1 MSKSNMTQT
10 NSPQRFDDLGLSAE
24 VLQAVKESGYE
35 QPSPIQAASIPP
47 ILAGEDVLGQAQTG
61 TGKTA
66 AFALPILS
74 NLDANAKGVQVLV
87 LTPTRELAIQV
98 AEAFQTYARHI
109 KGFHVLPIYGGQSYD
124 IQLKQLKRGVQ
135 VVVGT
140 PGRVMDHMRRKT
152 LKLDHLRTLVLDEAD
167 EMLRM
172 GFIDDVD
179 WILSHTPKD
188 RQIALFSATMPKQV
202 KKVAVNHLHQPVDI
216 KIETKT
222 TTAKNINQRYWMVSG
237 LKKLDALTRV
247 LEVED
252 FDGVLIFVRTKMA
265 TEELAE
271 KLQARGFSAE
281 ALNGDMVQK
290 QRERLVS
297 KLKSG
302 AIDILIGTDVVARG
316 LDVERIS
323 HVINYDIPY
332 DIESYVHRI
341 GRTGR
346 AGRSGEAILFI
357 TKREQRMLRMIEKAT
372 KQPIQAMNMPSVD
385 DINVNRMQRFKN
397 QISETLAAK
406 DLSIYQ
412 QLVDEFESETDYDP
426 NQIAAALAYMIH
438 GDKGLLLTESKSEG
452 HERNKGVKT
461 GFNHDADRVKSPRRS
476 RGNTGHDD
484 IDPTPVPLLEHPEIE
499 MERFQVSV
507 GREQGVKLSNIVGMI
522 CNEAELDREYI
533 GQIDIYDQITTV
545 DLPADMPKEI
555 MNILWNARLC
565 GRKSEI
571 KKVGASSGR
580 PKGPKGPKGEH
591 DNDKPSKRKSK
602 DRKSEKDKSAKRK
615 PRSKAKRKDGKKPG
629 RKPKK

>member
-1 MSKSNMTQT
+1 MSQSNKSQNNDQ
-10 NSPQRFDDLGLSAE
+10 QKFDDLGLSSD
-24 VLQAVKESGYE
+24 VLKSVKENGYE
-35 QPSPIQAASIPP
+35 QPSPIQAASIPA
-47 ILAGEDVLGQAQTG
+47 IIAGKDVLGQAQTG

-74 NLDANAKGVQVLV
+74 NLDMQTSHVQVLV

-98 AEAFQTYARHI
+98 AEAFQSYARHI
-109 KGFHVLPIYGGQSYD
+109 NGFHVLPIYGGQSYT

-152 LKLDHLRTLVLDEAD
+152 LKLDQLSTLVLDEAD

-188 RQIALFSATMPKQV
+188 RQIALFSATMPKEV
-202 KKVAVNHLHQPVDI
+202 KKVAVNHLHKPVDI

-237 LKKLDALTRV
+237 LKKLEALTRV

-281 ALNGDMVQK
+281 ALNGDMIQK
-290 QRERLVS
+290 QRERLVA
-297 KLKSG
+297 KLKKG
-302 AIDILIGTDVVARG
+302 AIDVLIGTDVVARG

-332 DIESYVHRI
+332 DTESYVHRI

-357 TKREQRMLRMIEKAT
+357 SRREQRMLRMIEKAT
-372 KQPIQAMNMPSVD
+372 NQPIQPMNIPTVA
-385 DINVNRMQRFKN
+385 DINDNRMQRFKN
-397 QISETLAAK
+397 QINETLASK

-412 QLVDEFESETDYDP
+412 QLVDEFEMETDFDP
-426 NQIAAALAYMIH
+426 KKIAAALAYMIH
-438 GDKGLLLTESKSEG
+438 GDKGMLLTESKGER
-452 HERNKGVKT
+452 HERNKGIKT
-461 GFNHDADRVKSPRRS
+461 TGNESDSGKPHS
-476 RGNTGHDD
+476 RQKRNAANDFV
-484 IDPTPVPLLEHPEIE
+484 DPTPVRLNDHPEIE
-499 MERFQVSV
+499 MERFQLAV
-507 GREQGVKLSNIVGMI
+507 GREQGVKPSNIVGMI
-522 CNEAELDREYI
+522 CNEAELDRQYI

-555 MNILWNARLC
+555 MDILWNGRLC

-571 KKVGASSGR
+571 QKVGEAKKQS
-580 PKGPKGPKGEH
+580 KH
-591 DNDKPSKRKSK
+591 DSNDARGVKPKRKNRRNSK
-602 DRKSEKDKSAKRK
+602 PNGSGKRK
-615 PRSKAKRKDGKKPG
+615 PKAFGRAKRNPQK
-629 RKPKK
+629 

>member
-1 MSKSNMTQT
+1 
-10 NSPQRFDDLGLSAE
+10 
-24 VLQAVKESGYE
+24 
-35 QPSPIQAASIPP
+35 
-47 ILAGEDVLGQAQTG
+47 LGQAQTG

-74 NLDANAKGVQVLV
+74 NLDSQAKGVQVLV

-124 IQLKQLKRGVQ
+124 IQLKQLRRGVQ

-152 LKLDHLRTLVLDEAD
+152 LKLDQLRTLVLDEAD

-202 KKVAVNHLHQPVDI
+202 KKVAVNHLNKPVDI

-222 TTAKNINQRYWMVSG
+222 TTAKNINQRYWLVSG

-316 LDVERIS
+316 LDVDRIS

-385 DINVNRMQRFKN
+385 DINVNRMQRFKD

-406 DLSIYQ
+406 DLSVYQ
-412 QLVDEFESETDYDP
+412 QLVDEFESETDFDS

-438 GDKGLLLTESKSEG
+438 GDKGLLLTENKAER

-461 GFNHDADRVKSPRRS
+461 GFNHDADSIKSTGRN
-476 RGNTGHDD
+476 RGNTGDD
-484 IDPTPVPLLEHPEIE
+484 FIDPTPVPLLEHPEIQ
-499 MERFQVSV
+499 MERFQLSV
-507 GREQGVKLSNIVGMI
+507 GREQGVKPSNIVGMI

-555 MNILWNARLC
+555 MDILWKARLC
-565 GRKSEI
+565 GRKSQI
-571 KKVGASSGR
+571 KKVGSVDSQPKGR
-580 PKGPKGPKGEH
+580 TSEHDGSESRKPRKGGKRKGPKGDH
-591 DNDKPSKRKSK
+591 DAANKRKSH
-602 DRKSEKDKSAKRK
+602 
-615 PRSKAKRKDGKKPG
+615 KRKDGKKPG
-629 RKPKK
+629 RKPRK

>member
-1 MSKSNMTQT
+1 MSKSNKIHSF
-10 NSPQRFDDLGLSAE
+10 NDLGLSPAILKSIQE
-24 VLQAVKESGYE
+24 NGYE
-35 QPSPIQAASIPP
+35 QPSPIQEASIPP
-47 ILAGEDVLGQAQTG
+47 ILAGKDVLGQAQTG

-66 AFALPILS
+66 AFALPIIS
-74 NLDANAKGVQVLV
+74 GLDMQAKHVQVLV

-98 AEAFQTYARHI
+98 AEAFQSYARHI
-109 KGFHVLPIYGGQSYD
+109 DGFHVLPIYGGQSYD
-124 IQLKQLKRGVQ
+124 IQLRKLKRGVQ

-152 LKLDHLRTLVLDEAD
+152 LKLDELNTLVLDEAD

-188 RQIALFSATMPKQV
+188 RQIALFSATMPKEV

-222 TTAKNINQRYWMVSG
+222 TTAKNIKQRYWMVSG
-237 LKKLDALTRV
+237 MKKLEALTRV

-297 KLKSG
+297 KLKNGS
-302 AIDILIGTDVVARG
+302 IDILIGTDVVARG
-316 LDVERIS
+316 LDVDRIS

-332 DIESYVHRI
+332 DTESYVHRI

-357 TKREQRMLRMIEKAT
+357 SRREQRMLRMIEKAT
-372 KQPIQAMNMPSVD
+372 NQPIESMTIPTVA
-385 DINVNRMQRFKN
+385 DINDNRMMRFKN
-397 QISETLAAK
+397 QIIETLAAK

-412 QLVDEFESETDYDP
+412 QLVDEFEQETDFSP
-426 NQIAAALAYMIH
+426 KQIAAALAYMIH
-438 GDKGLLLTESKSEG
+438 GDKGMLLTETKGER
-452 HERNKGVKT
+452 HERNKGIKT
-461 GFNHDADRVKSPRRS
+461 SEQDSRSESGQPHRRTQ
-476 RGNTGHDD
+476 RNIDND
-484 IDPTPVPLLEHPEIE
+484 FIDPTPVPLNAHPDIK
-499 MERFQVSV
+499 MERFQLSV
-507 GREQGVKLSNIVGMI
+507 GRKHGVRPSNIVGMI
-522 CNEAELDREYI
+522 CNEAELDRDYV
-533 GQIDIYDQITTV
+533 GQIDIYEHVTTV

-555 MNILWNARLC
+555 LSLLWGGRIC

-571 KKVGASSGR
+571 QRMGDGPKKAKR
-580 PKGPKGPKGEH
+580 PKKDFKSK
-591 DNDKPSKRKSK
+591 NKKRKSI
-602 DRKSEKDKSAKRK
+602 RKG
-615 PRSKAKRKDGKKPG
+615 KAKPKNKARKKT
-629 RKPKK
+629 PKA

>member
-1 MSKSNMTQT
+1 MSQSSKTHT
-10 NSPQRFDDLGLSAE
+10 FDDLALSPA
-24 VLQAVKESGYE
+24 VLKSVKENGYE
-35 QPSPIQAASIPP
+35 QPSPIQEASIPP
-47 ILAGEDVLGQAQTG
+47 ILAGKDVLGQAQTG

-74 NLDANAKGVQVLV
+74 NLDMRAKHVQVLV

-98 AEAFQTYARHI
+98 AEAFQSYARHI
-109 KGFHVLPIYGGQSYD
+109 EGFHVLPIYGGQSYD
-124 IQLKQLKRGVQ
+124 IQLKQLRRGVQ

-152 LKLDHLRTLVLDEAD
+152 LKLDALSTLVLDEAD

-188 RQIALFSATMPKQV
+188 RQIALFSATMPKEV
-202 KKVAVNHLHQPVDI
+202 KKVAVNHLNKPVDI

-222 TTAKNINQRYWMVSG
+222 TTAKNIKQRYWMVSG
-237 LKKLDALTRV
+237 LKKLEALTRV

-290 QRERLVS
+290 QRERLVA
-297 KLKSG
+297 KLKNGS
-302 AIDILIGTDVVARG
+302 IDILIGTDVVARG

-332 DIESYVHRI
+332 DTESYVHRI

-346 AGRSGEAILFI
+346 AGRSGDAILFI
-357 TKREQRMLRMIEKAT
+357 SRREQRMLRMIEKAT
-372 KQPIQAMNMPSVD
+372 NQPIEPMNIPTVS
-385 DINVNRMQRFKN
+385 DINDNRMLRFKN
-397 QISETLAAK
+397 KISETLAGK
-406 DLSIYQ
+406 DLTIYQ
-412 QLVDEFESETDYDP
+412 QLVDEFESETDIDP
-426 NQIAAALAYMIH
+426 KLIAAALAYMMH
-438 GDKGLLLTESKSEG
+438 GDKGMLLTETKGEV
-452 HERNKGVKT
+452 HERNKGIKT
-461 GFNHDADRVKSPRRS
+461 TQFDQADGAGKAHS
-476 RGNTGHDD
+476 RQSRNQSNDF
-484 IDPTPVPLLEHPEIE
+484 IDPTPVALNDHPEIA
-499 MERFQVSV
+499 MERFQLSV
-507 GREQGVKLSNIVGMI
+507 GREQGVKPSNIVGMI

-555 MNILWNARLC
+555 MDILYNGRLC

-571 KKVGASSGR
+571 KKVTSPAAKPGRSKDDYKSS
-580 PKGPKGPKGEH
+580 
-591 DNDKPSKRKSK
+591 KPKRKNRRNAKSTAGSK
-602 DRKSEKDKSAKRK
+602 GKGKNFSQSKRK
-615 PRSKAKRKDGKKPG
+615 PRK
-629 RKPKK
+629 

>member
-1 MSKSNMTQT
+1 MSQSNQPKT
-10 NSPQRFDDLGLSAE
+10 FDDLSLSSE
-24 VLQAVKESGYE
+24 ILKSIKENGYE

-47 ILAGEDVLGQAQTG
+47 ILAGKDVLGQAQTG

-74 NLDANAKGVQVLV
+74 NLDMQAPQVQVLV

-98 AEAFQTYARHI
+98 AEAFQSYARHM
-109 KGFHVLPIYGGQSYD
+109 KGFHVLPIYGGQSYT

-152 LKLDHLRTLVLDEAD
+152 LKLDQLSTLVLDEAD

-188 RQIALFSATMPKQV
+188 RQIALFSATMPKEV
-202 KKVAVNHLHQPVDI
+202 KKVAVNHLHKPVDI

-237 LKKLDALTRV
+237 LKKLEALTRV

-290 QRERLVS
+290 QRERLVT
-297 KLKSG
+297 KLKRGS
-302 AIDILIGTDVVARG
+302 IDILIGTDVVARG

-332 DIESYVHRI
+332 DTESYVHRI

-357 TKREQRMLRMIEKAT
+357 SRREQRMLRMIEKAT
-372 KQPIQAMNMPSVD
+372 KQPIQPMNIPTVA
-385 DINVNRMQRFKN
+385 DINDNRMQRFKN
-397 QISETLAAK
+397 QINQTLAAK

-412 QLVDEFESETDYDP
+412 QLMDEFEAETDFAP
-426 NQIAAALAYMIH
+426 KQIAAALAYMMH
-438 GDKGLLLTESKSEG
+438 GDKGMLLTESKGEI
-452 HERNKGVKT
+452 HERNKGKKT
-461 GFNHDADRVKSPRRS
+461 KIDEGSSETGRQHSRS
-476 RGNTGHDD
+476 KRNATNDF
-484 IDPTPVPLLEHPEIE
+484 IDLTPVPLNDHPEIE
-499 MERFQVSV
+499 MERFELAV
-507 GREQGVKLSNIVGMI
+507 GREQGVKPSNIVGMI

-533 GQIDIYDQITTV
+533 GQIDIYDQVTTV
-545 DLPADMPKEI
+545 DLPAEMPKEI
-555 MNILWNARLC
+555 MDILWNGRLC

-571 KKVGASSGR
+571 KKVG
-580 PKGPKGPKGEH
+580 
-591 DNDKPSKRKSK
+591 KPSRKPKDEKDERKKSK
-602 DRKSEKDKSAKRK
+602 LNKQSRRK
-615 PRSKAKRKDGKKPG
+615 PRRKTTSKSRK
-629 RKPKK
+629 KPKK

>member
-1 MSKSNMTQT
+1 MSQT
-10 NSPQRFDDLGLSAE
+10 NNNKNPSQQNFDDLGLSSAI
-24 VLQAVKESGYE
+24 LKSVKDNGYE

-47 ILAGEDVLGQAQTG
+47 ILAGKDVLGQAQTG

-74 NLDANAKGVQVLV
+74 NLDMQAKQVQVLV

-98 AEAFQTYARHI
+98 AEAFQSYAKHMD
-109 KGFHVLPIYGGQSYD
+109 GFHVLPIYGGQSYT

-152 LKLDHLRTLVLDEAD
+152 LKLDQLSTLVLDEAD

-188 RQIALFSATMPKQV
+188 RQIALFSATMPKEV
-202 KKVAVNHLHQPVDI
+202 KKVAVNHLNKPVDI

-222 TTAKNINQRYWMVSG
+222 STAKNINQRYWMVSG
-237 LKKLDALTRV
+237 LKKLEALTRV

-290 QRERLVS
+290 QRERLVQ
-297 KLKSG
+297 KLKNGS
-302 AIDILIGTDVVARG
+302 IDILIGTDVVARG

-332 DIESYVHRI
+332 DTESYVHRI

-357 TKREQRMLRMIEKAT
+357 SRREQRMLRMIEKAT
-372 KQPIQAMNMPSVD
+372 NQPIQPMNIPTVA
-385 DINVNRMQRFKN
+385 DINDNRMQRFKN
-397 QISETLAAK
+397 KINETLASK

-412 QLVDEFESETDYDP
+412 QLVDEFESETDFEP
-426 NQIAAALAYMIH
+426 KLIAAALAYMMH
-438 GDKGLLLTESKSEG
+438 GDKGLFLTESKGEI

-461 GFNHDADRVKSPRRS
+461 GFNHDADDIKQHSRS
-476 RGNTGHDD
+476 RRNEANDF
-484 IDPTPVPLLEHPEIE
+484 IDPTPVPLNEHPEIE

-507 GREQGVKLSNIVGMI
+507 GREQGVKPSNIVGMI

-533 GQIDIYDQITTV
+533 GQIDIYEHVTTV

-555 MNILWNARLC
+555 MEILYNGRLC

-571 KKVGASSGR
+571 KKVEPNDSKPQTGSGS
-580 PKGPKGPKGEH
+580 PG
-591 DNDKPSKRKSK
+591 RKF
-602 DRKSEKDKSAKRK
+602 DKDKSAKRK
-615 PRSKAKRKDGKKPG
+615 PRRNSKPKSRKKPAGKTGKKF
-629 RKPKK
+629 KK

>member
-1 MSKSNMTQT
+1 MSKSSKPKN
-10 NSPQRFDDLGLSAE
+10 NAPQSFNDLGLSSE
-24 VLQAVKESGYE
+24 VLKAVHESGYE

-47 ILAGEDVLGQAQTG
+47 ILAGKDVLGQAQTG

-74 NLDANAKGVQVLV
+74 NLDSKAKGVQVLV

-124 IQLKQLKRGVQ
+124 IQLKQLRRGVQ

-152 LKLDHLRTLVLDEAD
+152 LKLDQLSTLVLDEAD

-202 KKVAVNHLHQPVDI
+202 KKVAVNHLNKPVDI

-237 LKKLDALTRV
+237 LKKLEALTRV

-290 QRERLVS
+290 QRERLVA
-297 KLKSG
+297 KLKNG

-316 LDVERIS
+316 LDVDRIS

-372 KQPIQAMNMPSVD
+372 KQPIEAMNMPSVD
-385 DINVNRMQRFKN
+385 DINANRMQRFKN
-397 QISETLAAK
+397 EIIETLAAK
-406 DLSIYQ
+406 DLSIYH
-412 QLVDEFESETDYDP
+412 QLISEFESETDFDP
-426 NQIAAALAYMIH
+426 KRISAALAYMIH
-438 GDKGLLLTESKSEG
+438 GDKGLLLTETKGEK
-452 HERNKGVKT
+452 HDRNKGVKT
-461 GFNHDADRVKSPRRS
+461 GFNHDADNIKSSS
-476 RGNTGHDD
+476 RGRGNSGDD
-484 IDPTPVPLLEHPEIE
+484 FIDPKPVPLLEHPDIE
-499 MERFQVSV
+499 MERFQLAV
-507 GREQGVKLSNIVGMI
+507 GREQGVKPSNIVGMI

-555 MNILWNARLC
+555 MDILWKARLC

-571 KKVGASSGR
+571 KKLEGAENQTHNRQSKQEKSS
-580 PKGPKGPKGEH
+580 
-591 DNDKPSKRKSK
+591 N
-602 DRKSEKDKSAKRK
+602 RK
-615 PRSKAKRKDGKKPG
+615 PRKKAKQKGRKKSG

>member
-1 MSKSNMTQT
+1 MSKSNQPK
-10 NSPQRFDDLGLSAE
+10 NNAPQSFNDLGLSSE
-24 VLQAVKESGYE
+24 VLKAVHESGYE
-35 QPSPIQAASIPP
+35 HPSPIQAASIPP
-47 ILAGEDVLGQAQTG
+47 ILKGQDVLGQAQTG

-152 LKLDHLRTLVLDEAD
+152 LKLDQLSTLVLDEAD

-202 KKVAVNHLHQPVDI
+202 KKVAVNHLNKPVDI

-237 LKKLDALTRV
+237 LKKLEALTRV

-290 QRERLVS
+290 QRERLVA
-297 KLKSG
+297 KLKNG
-302 AIDILIGTDVVARG
+302 VIDILIGTDVVARG

-372 KQPIQAMNMPSVD
+372 KQPIQAMDMPSVD

-438 GDKGLLLTESKSEG
+438 GNKGLLLTESKSEG

-461 GFNHDADRVKSPRRS
+461 GFNHDSDNIKSSGRNRRNA
-476 RGNTGHDD
+476 GDD
-484 IDPTPVPLLEHPEIE
+484 FIDPTPVPLLEYPEIE
-499 MERFQVSV
+499 MERFQLAV
-507 GREQGVKLSNIVGMI
+507 GREQGVKPSNIVGMI

-533 GQIDIYDQITTV
+533 GQIDIYDQVTTV
-545 DLPADMPKEI
+545 DLPAEMPKEI
-555 MNILWNARLC
+555 MDILWKARLC
-565 GRKSEI
+565 GRKSQI
-571 KKVGASSGR
+571 KKVGEAGS
-580 PKGPKGPKGEH
+580 
-591 DNDKPSKRKSK
+591 KPK
-602 DRKSEKDKSAKRK
+602 DRKFDNDESDNRKKRK
-615 PRSKAKRKDGKKPG
+615 KPKRKGGKKSGKKP
-629 RKPKK
+629 KK

>member
-1 MSKSNMTQT
+1 MRANALIHMSQPNNKS
-10 NSPQRFDDLGLSAE
+10 FDTLGLSAPI
-24 VLQAVKESGYE
+24 LKSIKENGYE
-35 QPSPIQAASIPP
+35 QPSPIQEASIPP
-47 ILAGEDVLGQAQTG
+47 ILAGKDVLGQAQTG

-74 NLDANAKGVQVLV
+74 NLDMGAKQVQVLV

-98 AEAFQTYARHI
+98 AEAFQSYAKHI
-109 KGFHVLPIYGGQSYD
+109 DGFHVLPIYGGQSYD

-152 LKLDHLRTLVLDEAD
+152 LKLDALSTLVLDEAD

-188 RQIALFSATMPKQV
+188 RQIALFSATMPKEV
-202 KKVAVNHLHQPVDI
+202 KKVAVNHLHKPVDI

-222 TTAKNINQRYWMVSG
+222 TTAKNIRQRYWMVSG
-237 LKKLDALTRV
+237 LKKLEALTRV

-290 QRERLVS
+290 QRERLVA
-297 KLKSG
+297 KLKNGS
-302 AIDILIGTDVVARG
+302 IDILIGTDVVARG

-332 DIESYVHRI
+332 DTESYVHRI

-346 AGRSGEAILFI
+346 AGRSGEAVLFI
-357 TKREQRMLRMIEKAT
+357 SRREQRMLRMIEKAT
-372 KQPIQAMNMPSVD
+372 NQPIEAMNIPTVA
-385 DINVNRMQRFKN
+385 DINDNRMQRFKN

-412 QLVDEFESETDYDP
+412 QIIDEFETATDFEP
-426 NQIAAALAYMIH
+426 RQIAAALAYMVH
-438 GDKGLLLTESKSEG
+438 GDKGMLLTETKGER
-452 HERNKGVKT
+452 HDRNKGVKT
-461 GFNHDADRVKSPRRS
+461 ANHDGDSGHGKPHS
-476 RGNTGHDD
+476 RQSGRLDGAD
-484 IDPTPVPLLEHPEIE
+484 IDPTPVPLMAHPEIV
-499 MERFQVSV
+499 MERFQLAV
-507 GREQGVKLSNIVGMI
+507 GRAHGVKPSNIVGMI
-522 CNEAELDREYI
+522 CNEAELDREYV
-533 GQIDIYDQITTV
+533 GQIDIYDQVTTV

-555 MNILWNARLC
+555 MSILWKGRVC

-571 KKVGASSGR
+571 QRVNAVS
-580 PKGPKGPKGEH
+580 
-591 DNDKPSKRKSK
+591 KSK
-602 DRKSEKDKSAKRK
+602 KTKDDSGKKSAKRK
-615 PRSKAKRKDGKKPG
+615 PRRNSKPKHTG
-629 RKPKK
+629 RKKLRKSL

>member
-1 MSKSNMTQT
+1 MSQSHKSET
-10 NSPQRFDDLGLSAE
+10 NGLQNFNELGLSSD
-24 VLQAVKESGYE
+24 VLKSVKENGYE

-47 ILAGEDVLGQAQTG
+47 ILSGKDVLGQAQTG

-74 NLDANAKGVQVLV
+74 NLDMQASQVQVLV

-98 AEAFQTYARHI
+98 AEAFQSYARHMN
-109 KGFHVLPIYGGQSYD
+109 GFHVLPIYGGQSYT

-152 LKLDHLRTLVLDEAD
+152 LKLDQLSTLVLDEAD

-188 RQIALFSATMPKQV
+188 RQIALFSATMPKEV
-202 KKVAVNHLHQPVDI
+202 KKVAVNHLHKPVDI

-237 LKKLDALTRV
+237 LKKLEALTRV

-281 ALNGDMVQK
+281 ALNGDMIQK
-290 QRERLVS
+290 QRERLVA
-297 KLKSG
+297 KLKKG
-302 AIDILIGTDVVARG
+302 AIDVLIGTDVVARG

-332 DIESYVHRI
+332 DTESYVHRI

-357 TKREQRMLRMIEKAT
+357 SRREQRMLRMIEKAT
-372 KQPIQAMNMPSVD
+372 NQPIQPMNIPTVA
-385 DINVNRMQRFKN
+385 DINDNRMQRFKN
-397 QISETLAAK
+397 KINETIAAK

-412 QLVDEFESETDYDP
+412 QIVDEFESETDFDP
-426 NQIAAALAYMIH
+426 KRIAAALAYMVH
-438 GDKGLLLTESKSEG
+438 GDKGMLLTESKGER

-461 GFNHDADRVKSPRRS
+461 GFNHEAGSDKAHSRTRR
-476 RGNTGHDD
+476 NAANDF
-484 IDPTPVPLLEHPEIE
+484 IDPKPVPLNDHPEIE
-499 MERFQVSV
+499 MERFQLAV
-507 GREQGVKLSNIVGMI
+507 GREQGIKPSNIVGMI
-522 CNEAELDREYI
+522 CNEAELDRQYI
-533 GQIDIYDQITTV
+533 GQIDIYDQVTTV

-555 MNILWNARLC
+555 MDILWNGRLC

-571 KKVGASSGR
+571 QKMSQSSDDNESKARKPKRERSAGRKTRRNKK
-580 PKGPKGPKGEH
+580 PK
-591 DNDKPSKRKSK
+591 SRKK
-602 DRKSEKDKSAKRK
+602 TTRK
-615 PRSKAKRKDGKKPG
+615 PRR
-629 RKPKK
+629 

>member
-1 MSKSNMTQT
+1 MSKSNQPKT
-10 NSPQRFDDLGLSAE
+10 NTPQSFNDLGLSSE
-24 VLQAVKESGYE
+24 VLKAVKESGYE

-47 ILAGEDVLGQAQTG
+47 ILAGQDVLGQAQTG

-74 NLDANAKGVQVLV
+74 NLDDKAKGVQVLV

-98 AEAFQTYARHI
+98 AEAFQTYARYI

-140 PGRVMDHMRRKT
+140 PGRVMDHMCRKT
-152 LKLDHLRTLVLDEAD
+152 LKLDQLQTLVLDEAD

-202 KKVAVNHLHQPVDI
+202 KKVAVNHLHKPVDI

-222 TTAKNINQRYWMVSG
+222 TTAKNINQRYWLVSG
-237 LKKLDALTRV
+237 LKKLEALTRV

-290 QRERLVS
+290 QRERLVT
-297 KLKSG
+297 KLKNR

-316 LDVERIS
+316 LDVDRIS

-372 KQPIQAMNMPSVD
+372 KQPIEAMNMPSVD
-385 DINVNRMQRFKN
+385 DINANRMQRFKN
-397 QISETLAAK
+397 EIIETLAAK
-406 DLSIYQ
+406 DLSIYH
-412 QLVDEFESETDYDP
+412 QLISEFESETDFDP
-426 NQIAAALAYMIH
+426 KRIAAALAFMIH
-438 GDKGLLLTESKSEG
+438 GDKGLLLSESKKEK
-452 HERNKGVKT
+452 HERTKGVKT
-461 GFNHDADRVKSPRRS
+461 GFNHDADNIKSS
-476 RGNTGHDD
+476 ARGRENTGET
-484 IDPTPVPLLEHPEIE
+484 IDPTPVPLLEHPDIE
-499 MERFQVSV
+499 MERFQLAV
-507 GREQGVKLSNIVGMI
+507 GREQGVKPSHIVGMI

-555 MNILWNARLC
+555 MDILWKARLC

-571 KKVGASSGR
+571 KKLEGADNQTHNRQSKQEKSS
-580 PKGPKGPKGEH
+580 
-591 DNDKPSKRKSK
+591 N
-602 DRKSEKDKSAKRK
+602 RK
-615 PRSKAKRKDGKKPG
+615 PRKKAKQKGRKKSG

>member
-1 MSKSNMTQT
+1 MSQSNMSESTG
-10 NSPQRFDDLGLSAE
+10 PQNFDDLGLSSD
-24 VLQAVKESGYE
+24 VLQSVKESGYE

-47 ILAGEDVLGQAQTG
+47 ILAGKDVLGQAQTG

-74 NLDANAKGVQVLV
+74 NLDLQAHHVQVVV

-98 AEAFQTYARHI
+98 AEAFQSYARHI
-109 KGFHVLPIYGGQSYD
+109 NGFHVLPIYGGQSYT

-152 LKLDHLRTLVLDEAD
+152 LKLDQLTTLVLDEAD

-188 RQIALFSATMPKQV
+188 RQIALFSATMPKEV
-202 KKVAVNHLHQPVDI
+202 KKVAVNHLNKPVDI

-222 TTAKNINQRYWMVSG
+222 STAKNINQRYWMVSG
-237 LKKLDALTRV
+237 LKKLEALTRV

-252 FDGVLIFVRTKMA
+252 FDAVLIFVRTKMA

-281 ALNGDMVQK
+281 ALNGDMIQK
-290 QRERLVS
+290 QRERLVA
-297 KLKSG
+297 KLKNG
-302 AIDILIGTDVVARG
+302 TIDVLIGTDVVARG
-316 LDVERIS
+316 LDVQRIS

-332 DIESYVHRI
+332 DTESYVHRI

-357 TKREQRMLRMIEKAT
+357 SRREQRMLRMIEKAT
-372 KQPIQAMNMPSVD
+372 NQPIQPMNIPTVA
-385 DINVNRMQRFKN
+385 DINDNRMQRFKN
-397 QISETLAAK
+397 QINETLASK

-412 QLVDEFESETDYDP
+412 QLVEEFETETDFDP
-426 NQIAAALAYMIH
+426 KVIASALAYMIH
-438 GDKGLLLTESKSEG
+438 GDKGMLLTESKGEV
-452 HERNKGVKT
+452 HERNKGVKNT
-461 GFNHDADRVKSPRRS
+461 EFERGSEGGKSNPRQS
-476 RGNTGHDD
+476 RNAANDF
-484 IDPTPVPLLEHPEIE
+484 IDPTPVPLIEHPEIA

-507 GREQGVKLSNIVGMI
+507 GREQGVKPSNIVGMI

-533 GQIDIYDQITTV
+533 GQIEIYDQVTTV

-555 MNILWNARLC
+555 MDILWNGRLC

-571 KKVGASSGR
+571 KKVAEAAGKSRGHR
-580 PKGPKGPKGEH
+580 GNQ
-591 DNDKPSKRKSK
+591 DNSVR
-602 DRKSEKDKSAKRK
+602 RK
-615 PRSKAKRKDGKKPG
+615 PRRNTKPTGRKKPV
-629 RKPKK
+629 RKPRK

>member
-1 MSKSNMTQT
+1 MSKSNKTPN
-10 NSPQRFDDLGLSAE
+10 NSPQNFNDLGLSAD

-35 QPSPIQAASIPP
+35 QPSPIQGASIPP
-47 ILAGEDVLGQAQTG
+47 ILAGQDVLGQAQTG

-74 NLDANAKGVQVLV
+74 NLDDKAKGVQVLV

-152 LKLDHLRTLVLDEAD
+152 LKLDQLRTLVLDEAD

-202 KKVAVNHLHQPVDI
+202 KKVAVNHLNQPVDI

-222 TTAKNINQRYWMVSG
+222 TTAKNINQRYWLVSG
-237 LKKLDALTRV
+237 LKKLEALTRV

-316 LDVERIS
+316 LDVDRIS

-385 DINVNRMQRFKN
+385 DINENRMQRFKN
-397 QISETLAAK
+397 EIIETLAAK
-406 DLSIYQ
+406 DLSIYH
-412 QLVDEFESETDYDP
+412 QLVSEFESETDFDP
-426 NQIAAALAYMIH
+426 KRIAAALAYMIH
-438 GDKGLLLTESKSEG
+438 GDKGLLLTESKNER

-461 GFNHDADRVKSPRRS
+461 GFNHDANRVKSSARS
-476 RGNTGHDD
+476 GGNTSQDD
-484 IDPTPVPLLEHPEIE
+484 IDPTPVPLLEHPDIT
-499 MERFQVSV
+499 MERFQLSV
-507 GREQGVKLSNIVGMI
+507 GREQGVKPSNIVGMI

-555 MNILWNARLC
+555 MDILWKARLC
-565 GRKSEI
+565 GRKSQI
-571 KKVGASSGR
+571 KKLGEAGSK
-580 PKGPKGPKGEH
+580 PKGRKF
-591 DNDKPSKRKSK
+591 DKDDSGSRKKRQKPKRKG
-602 DRKSEKDKSAKRK
+602 
-615 PRSKAKRKDGKKPG
+615 GKKSG

>member
-1 MSKSNMTQT
+1 MSESNTPT
-10 NSPQRFDDLGLSAE
+10 TFIELGLSKSI
-24 VLQAVKESGYE
+24 LKAVEENGYE

-47 ILAGEDVLGQAQTG
+47 LLAGKDVLGQAQTG

-74 NLDANAKGVQVLV
+74 NIDMHAKQVQVLV

-98 AEAFQTYARHI
+98 AEAFQAYARHMDN
-109 KGFHVLPIYGGQSYD
+109 FHVLPIYGGQSYT

-152 LKLDHLRTLVLDEAD
+152 LKLDGLQTLVLDEAD

-188 RQIALFSATMPKQV
+188 RQIALFSATMPKEV
-202 KKVAVNHLHQPVDI
+202 KKVAVNHLHKPVDI
-216 KIETKT
+216 KIKTQT
-222 TTAKNINQRYWMVSG
+222 TTAKNITQRFWMVSG
-237 LKKLDALTRV
+237 IKKLEALTRV
-247 LEVED
+247 LEIEE
-252 FDGVLIFVRTKMA
+252 FDAVLIFVRTKLA

-290 QRERLVS
+290 QRERLVT
-297 KLKSG
+297 KLKRG
-302 AIDILIGTDVVARG
+302 NIDILIGTDVVARG

-332 DIESYVHRI
+332 DTESYVHRI

-346 AGRSGEAILFI
+346 AGRKGDAILFI

-372 KQPIQAMNMPSVD
+372 NQPITPMNIPTVA
-385 DINVNRMQRFKN
+385 DINDNRMLRFKN
-397 QISETLAAK
+397 QIIETLAAK

-412 QLVDEFESETDYDP
+412 NLVEELKQETEFDP
-426 NQIAAALAYMIH
+426 ANIAAALAYMNH
-438 GDKGLLLTESKSEG
+438 GDKGLFISETKG
-452 HERNKGVKT
+452 ERHERNKGEPSEGGKNERNA
-461 GFNHDADRVKSPRRS
+461 F
-476 RGNTGHDD
+476 RGSNEF
-484 IDPTPVPLLEHPEIE
+484 IDPTPVPLNDHPDVE
-499 MERFQVSV
+499 MERFVLNA
-507 GREQGVKLSNIVGMI
+507 GRNHRVKPTHVVGMI
-522 CNEAELDREYI
+522 CNEADLNREYV
-533 GQIDIYDQITTV
+533 GQIDIYDDVTTV

-555 MNILWNARLC
+555 MDILWKGRVC

-571 KKVGASSGR
+571 KRVSDLDSSG
-580 PKGPKGPKGEH
+580 PK
-591 DNDKPSKRKSK
+591 R
-602 DRKSEKDKSAKRK
+602 RSEKSATKRK
-615 PRSKAKRKDGKKPG
+615 PRRKPMNKGKRRSDKKPSR
-629 RKPKK
+629 RKK

>member
-1 MSKSNMTQT
+1 MSQSSKTHS
-10 NSPQRFDDLGLSAE
+10 FDDLGLSPA
-24 VLQAVKESGYE
+24 VLKSVKENGYE
-35 QPSPIQAASIPP
+35 QPSPIQEASIPP
-47 ILAGEDVLGQAQTG
+47 ILAGKDVLGQAQTG

-74 NLDANAKGVQVLV
+74 NLDMQAKHVQVLV

-98 AEAFQTYARHI
+98 AEAFQSYARHI
-109 KGFHVLPIYGGQSYD
+109 EGFHVLPIYGGQSYD

-152 LKLDHLRTLVLDEAD
+152 LKLDALSTLVLDEAD

-188 RQIALFSATMPKQV
+188 RQIALFSATMPKEV

-216 KIETKT
+216 KIVTKT
-222 TTAKNINQRYWMVSG
+222 STATNIKQRYWMVSG
-237 LKKLDALTRV
+237 LKKLEALTRV

-271 KLQARGFSAE
+271 KLQARGFTAE

-290 QRERLVS
+290 QRERLVA
-297 KLKSG
+297 KLKNGS
-302 AIDILIGTDVVARG
+302 IDILIGTDVVARG

-332 DIESYVHRI
+332 DTESYVHRI

-346 AGRSGEAILFI
+346 AGRSGDAILFI
-357 TKREQRMLRMIEKAT
+357 SRREQRMLRMIEKAT
-372 KQPIQAMNMPSVD
+372 NQPIEPMNIPSVD
-385 DINVNRMQRFKN
+385 DINDNRMQRFKN
-397 QISETLAAK
+397 KINETLASK
-406 DLSIYQ
+406 DLAIYQ
-412 QLVDEFESETDYDP
+412 QLVDEFETETDFDP
-426 NQIAAALAYMIH
+426 KLIASALAYMIH
-438 GDKGLLLTESKSEG
+438 GDKGMLLVETKGEK
-452 HERNKGVKT
+452 HERNKP
-461 GFNHDADRVKSPRRS
+461 VKSDEFSRDSNQQSSRS
-476 RGNTGHDD
+476 SRSHASDL
-484 IDPTPVPLLEHPEIE
+484 IDPTPVPLINHPDIV

-507 GREQGVKLSNIVGMI
+507 GREQGVKPSNIVGMI
-522 CNEAELDREYI
+522 CNEAELEREYI
-533 GQIDIYDQITTV
+533 GQIEIHDQITTV

-555 MNILWNARLC
+555 MDILWNGRLC

-571 KKVGASSGR
+571 QKVGDSKGKSRKDSS
-580 PKGPKGPKGEH
+580 
-591 DNDKPSKRKSK
+591 DF
-602 DRKSEKDKSAKRK
+602 KSAKPKRTNRRNSK
-615 PRSKAKRKDGKKPG
+615 PSGATKSKGKSFSKG
-629 RKPKK
+629 KRKPKK

>member
-1 MSKSNMTQT
+1 MSKSQKPST
-10 NSPQRFDDLGLSAE
+10 NTPQNFNDLGLSPE
-24 VLQAVKESGYE
+24 VLQAVQESGYE

-47 ILAGEDVLGQAQTG
+47 ILAGQDVLGQAQTG

-74 NLDANAKGVQVLV
+74 NLNSQAKGVQVLV

-152 LKLDHLRTLVLDEAD
+152 LKLDQLQTLVLDEAD

-202 KKVAVNHLHQPVDI
+202 KKVAVNHLNKPVDI

-222 TTAKNINQRYWMVSG
+222 TTAKNINQRYWLVSG
-237 LKKLDALTRV
+237 LKKLEALTRV

-290 QRERLVS
+290 QRERLVA
-297 KLKSG
+297 KLKNG

-316 LDVERIS
+316 LDVDRIS

-372 KQPIQAMNMPSVD
+372 KQPIEAMNMPSVD
-385 DINVNRMQRFKN
+385 DINANRMQRFKN
-397 QISETLAAK
+397 EIIETLAAK
-406 DLSIYQ
+406 DLSIYH
-412 QLVDEFESETDYDP
+412 QLISEFESETDFDP
-426 NQIAAALAYMIH
+426 KRISAALAYMIH
-438 GDKGLLLTESKSEG
+438 GDKGLLLTESKKEK

-461 GFNHDADRVKSPRRS
+461 GFNHEGDRIKSSGRD
-476 RGNTGHDD
+476 RGPVGDD
-484 IDPTPVPLLEHPEIE
+484 WIDPTPVPLLEHPEIE
-499 MERFQVSV
+499 MERFQLSV
-507 GREQGVKLSNIVGMI
+507 GREQGVKPSNIVGMI
-522 CNEAELDREYI
+522 CNEAELEREYI
-533 GQIDIYDQITTV
+533 GQIDIYDQVTTV
-545 DLPADMPKEI
+545 DLPADMPREI
-555 MNILWNARLC
+555 MDILWKARLC
-565 GRKSEI
+565 GRKSQI
-571 KKVGASSGR
+571 KKLGEAGNK
-580 PKGPKGPKGEH
+580 PKGRQFDHDDSYSRKKRKKPKRKGGKKK
-591 DNDKPSKRKSK
+591 NRKSK
-602 DRKSEKDKSAKRK
+602 
-615 PRSKAKRKDGKKPG
+615 
-629 RKPKK
+629 

>member
-1 MSKSNMTQT
+1 MSQSDKIHS
-10 NSPQRFDDLGLSAE
+10 FDDLGLSAA
-24 VLQAVKESGYE
+24 VLKSIKENGYE
-35 QPSPIQAASIPP
+35 QPSPIQEASIPP
-47 ILAGEDVLGQAQTG
+47 ILAGRDVLGQAQTG

-74 NLDANAKGVQVLV
+74 NLDMKAKHVQVLV

-98 AEAFQTYARHI
+98 AEAFQSYARHI
-109 KGFHVLPIYGGQSYD
+109 EGFHVLPIYGGQSYD

-152 LKLDHLRTLVLDEAD
+152 LKLDALSTLVLDEAD

-188 RQIALFSATMPKQV
+188 RQIALFSATMPKEV
-202 KKVAVNHLHQPVDI
+202 KKVAVNHLNKAVDI

-237 LKKLDALTRV
+237 LKKLEALTRV

-252 FDGVLIFVRTKMA
+252 FDAVLIFVRTKMA

-290 QRERLVS
+290 QRERLVA
-297 KLKSG
+297 KLKNGS
-302 AIDILIGTDVVARG
+302 IDILIGTDVVARG

-323 HVINYDIPY
+323 HVVNYDIPY
-332 DIESYVHRI
+332 DTESYVHRI

-357 TKREQRMLRMIEKAT
+357 SRREQRMLRMIEKAT
-372 KQPIQAMNMPSVD
+372 NQPIEPMNIPTVA
-385 DINVNRMQRFKN
+385 DINDNRMQRFKN
-397 QISETLAAK
+397 QINETLAAK

-412 QLVDEFESETDYDP
+412 QLVEEFEQETDFEP
-426 NQIAAALAYMIH
+426 KQIASALAYMIH
-438 GDKGLLLTESKSEG
+438 GDKGMLLTESKGEV
-452 HERNKGVKT
+452 HERNKGIKTT
-461 GFNHDADRVKSPRRS
+461 GFEA
-476 RGNTGHDD
+476 NTGSGKPHSRQKRNQSNDY
-484 IDPTPVPLLEHPEIE
+484 IDPTPVPLNDHPEIV
-499 MERFQVSV
+499 MERFQLSV
-507 GREQGVKLSNIVGMI
+507 GREQGIKPSNIVGMI

-533 GQIDIYDQITTV
+533 GQIDIYDQVTTV

-555 MNILWNARLC
+555 MDILWNGRLC

-571 KKVGASSGR
+571 QKVGQVESKSKPKRNAEKSSSA
-580 PKGPKGPKGEH
+580 
-591 DNDKPSKRKSK
+591 KPKRKNRRNSK
-602 DRKSEKDKSAKRK
+602 AKSTGKSKAFGRAKRK
-615 PRSKAKRKDGKKPG
+615 PKN
-629 RKPKK
+629 

>member
-1 MSKSNMTQT
+1 MSQSKKIHTFN
-10 NSPQRFDDLGLSAE
+10 DLGLSAA
-24 VLQAVKESGYE
+24 VLKSIQENGYE
-35 QPSPIQAASIPP
+35 QPSPIQEASIPP
-47 ILAGEDVLGQAQTG
+47 ILAGKDVLGQAQTG

-66 AFALPILS
+66 AFALPIIS
-74 NLDANAKGVQVLV
+74 GLDMQARHVQVLV

-98 AEAFQTYARHI
+98 AEAFQSYARHI
-109 KGFHVLPIYGGQSYD
+109 DGFHVLPIYGGQSYD
-124 IQLKQLKRGVQ
+124 IQLKKLKRGVQ

-152 LKLDHLRTLVLDEAD
+152 LKLDALNTLVLDEAD

-188 RQIALFSATMPKQV
+188 RQIALFSATMPKEV
-202 KKVAVNHLHQPVDI
+202 KKVAVNHLHHPVDI

-222 TTAKNINQRYWMVSG
+222 TTAKNIKQRYWMVSG
-237 LKKLDALTRV
+237 MKKLEALTRV

-297 KLKSG
+297 KLKNGS
-302 AIDILIGTDVVARG
+302 IDILIGTDVVARG

-332 DIESYVHRI
+332 DTESYVHRI

-357 TKREQRMLRMIEKAT
+357 SRREQRMLRMIEKAT
-372 KQPIQAMNMPSVD
+372 NQPIESMSIPTVA
-385 DINVNRMQRFKN
+385 DINDNRMLRFKN
-397 QISETLAAK
+397 QIVETLAAK

-412 QLVDEFESETDYDP
+412 QLVDEFEQDTEFSP
-426 NQIAAALAYMIH
+426 KQIASALAYMIH
-438 GDKGLLLTESKSEG
+438 GDKGMLLTETKGER
-452 HERNKGVKT
+452 HERNKGIKT
-461 GFNHDADRVKSPRRS
+461 TEQDNRFESGKPHS
-476 RGNTGHDD
+476 RTQRNIDND
-484 IDPTPVPLLEHPEIE
+484 FIDPDPVPLNAHPDIE
-499 MERFQVSV
+499 MERFQLSV
-507 GREQGVKLSNIVGMI
+507 GRKHGVKPSNIVGMI
-522 CNEAELDREYI
+522 CNEAELDRAYV
-533 GQIDIYDQITTV
+533 GQIDIYEHVTTV

-555 MNILWNARLC
+555 MSLLWSGRIC

-571 KKVGASSGR
+571 QKMGEAPKQARPAKKDF
-580 PKGPKGPKGEH
+580 KGKNK
-591 DNDKPSKRKSK
+591 
-602 DRKSEKDKSAKRK
+602 KRK
-615 PRSKAKRKDGKKPG
+615 PRRKGKPSHQGKARKKA
-629 RKPKK
+629 PKS

>member
-1 MSKSNMTQT
+1 MSSNNTLQT
-10 NSPQRFDDLGLSAE
+10 FEELGLLPA
-24 VLQAVKESGYE
+24 VLKSVKENGYE

-47 ILAGEDVLGQAQTG
+47 ILAGRDVLGQAQTG

-74 NLDANAKGVQVLV
+74 NIKAKAKGVQVLV

-98 AEAFQTYARHI
+98 AEAFQSYAKHI
-109 KGFHVLPIYGGQSYD
+109 PDFHVMPIYGGQSYT
-124 IQLKQLKRGVQ
+124 IQLKQLKRGVN

-152 LKLDHLRTLVLDEAD
+152 LVLDHIQTLVLDEAD

-188 RQIALFSATMPKQV
+188 RQIALFSATMPKEV
-202 KKVAVNHLHQPVDI
+202 KKVAVNHLHKPVDI

-222 TTAKNINQRYWMVSG
+222 TTAKNIRQRYWMVSG
-237 LKKLDALTRV
+237 LKKLEALTRV

-290 QRERLVS
+290 QRERLVA
-297 KLKSG
+297 KLKNG
-302 AIDILIGTDVVARG
+302 ALDILIGTDVVARG
-316 LDVERIS
+316 LDVDRIS

-332 DIESYVHRI
+332 DTESYVHRI

-357 TKREQRMLRMIEKAT
+357 SRREQRMLRMIEKAT
-372 KQPIQAMNMPSVD
+372 NQKIDSMDIPTVA
-385 DINVNRMQRFKN
+385 DINQNRMQRFKDEISAN
-397 QISETLAAK
+397 LATRDLTLYQQIISE
-406 DLSIYQ
+406 
-412 QLVDEFESETDYDP
+412 FEDETDHSP
-426 NQIAAALAYMIH
+426 QAIAAALAYMIH
-438 GDKGLLLTESKSEG
+438 GNKGLLLEESKGEK
-452 HERNKGVKT
+452 HERNKG
-461 GFNHDADRVKSPRRS
+461 KSEAYTDDSNAHARQKRRANEGTVDS
-476 RGNTGHDD
+476 
-484 IDPTPVPLLEHPEIE
+484 TPVPLLNHPEIP
-499 MERFQVSV
+499 MERFKLAA
-507 GREQGVKLSNIVGMI
+507 GRQQGVKPSHIVGMI
-522 CNEAELDREYI
+522 CNEVDLDREYV
-533 GQIDIYDQITTV
+533 GQIDIYDEFTTV
-545 DLPADMPKEI
+545 DLPADMPKEV
-555 MNILWNARLC
+555 MAVLWNARLC

-571 KKVGASSGR
+571 HKLGDEPTR
-580 PKGPKGPKGEH
+580 PAKSKGKRTKSKPKSK
-591 DNDKPSKRKSK
+591 NTQSKSKRS
-602 DRKSEKDKSAKRK
+602 RK
-615 PRSKAKRKDGKKPG
+615 
-629 RKPKK
+629 

>member
-1 MSKSNMTQT
+1 MSSTKNPQT
-10 NSPQRFDDLGLSAE
+10 FEELGLHPA
-24 VLQAVKESGYE
+24 VLKSVKENGYE
-35 QPSPIQAASIPP
+35 KPSPIQTASIPP
-47 ILAGEDVLGQAQTG
+47 ILAGKDVLGQAQTG

-74 NLDANAKGVQVLV
+74 NIDKTAKGVQVLV

-98 AEAFQTYARHI
+98 AEAFQSYARHI
-109 KGFHVLPIYGGQSYD
+109 KEFHVLPIYGGQSYT
-124 IQLKQLKRGVQ
+124 IQLKQLKRGVN

-152 LKLDHLRTLVLDEAD
+152 LKLDTLQTLVLDEAD

-188 RQIALFSATMPKQV
+188 RQIALFSATMPKEV
-202 KKVAVNHLHQPVDI
+202 KKVAVNHLHNPVDI

-237 LKKLDALTRV
+237 LKKLEALTRV
-247 LEVED
+247 LEVEA

-297 KLKSG
+297 KLKNGS
-302 AIDILIGTDVVARG
+302 IDILIGTDVVARG
-316 LDVERIS
+316 LDVDRIS

-332 DIESYVHRI
+332 DTESYVHRI

-357 TKREQRMLRMIEKAT
+357 SRREQRMLRMIEKAT
-372 KQPIQAMNMPSVD
+372 NQQIERMDIPTVA
-385 DINVNRMQRFKN
+385 DINQNRMQKFKDE
-397 QISETLAAK
+397 ISDSLATK
-406 DLSIYQ
+406 DLSLYQ
-412 QLVDEFESETDYDP
+412 QIISEFEFETDHNP
-426 NQIAAALAYMIH
+426 QQIAAALAYMIH
-438 GDKGLLLTESKSEG
+438 GEKGMLLQESKGER
-452 HERNKGVKT
+452 HERNKGKSQVETEHSQTHARQKRKV
-461 GFNHDADRVKSPRRS
+461 HDGEVDA
-476 RGNTGHDD
+476 TA
-484 IDPTPVPLLEHPEIE
+484 VPLLNHPEIP
-499 MERFQVSV
+499 MERFQLAA
-507 GREQGVKLSNIVGMI
+507 GRQQGVKPTHVVGMI
-522 CNEAELDREYI
+522 CNEAELDREYV
-533 GQIDIYDQITTV
+533 GQIDIYDNFTTV

-555 MNILWNARLC
+555 MSILWKARLC
-565 GRKSEI
+565 GGKSEI
-571 KKVGASSGR
+571 QKLGDGNSNT
-580 PKGPKGPKGEH
+580 PKIKNK
-591 DNDKPSKRKSK
+591 
-602 DRKSEKDKSAKRK
+602 KSEHKSRRNSRKKDK
-615 PRSKAKRKDGKKPG
+615 GKKQR
-629 RKPKK
+629 RKKPNK

>member
-1 MSKSNMTQT
+1 MSQSNT
-10 NSPQRFDDLGLSAE
+10 PQSFDDLGLSSAI
-24 VLQAVKESGYE
+24 LKSIKENGYE
-35 QPSPIQAASIPP
+35 QPSAIQAASIPP
-47 ILAGEDVLGQAQTG
+47 ILAGKDVLGQAQTG

-74 NLDANAKGVQVLV
+74 NLDMQAKQVQVLV

-98 AEAFQTYARHI
+98 AEAFQSYARHI
-109 KGFHVLPIYGGQSYD
+109 DGFHVLPIYGGQSYT

-152 LKLDHLRTLVLDEAD
+152 LMLDQLSTLVLDEAD

-188 RQIALFSATMPKQV
+188 RQIALFSATMPKEV
-202 KKVAVNHLHQPVDI
+202 KKVAVNHLHNPVDI

-237 LKKLDALTRV
+237 LKKLEALTRV

-281 ALNGDMVQK
+281 ALNGDMIQK
-290 QRERLVS
+290 QRERLVAR
-297 KLKSG
+297 LKSG

-332 DIESYVHRI
+332 DTESYVHRI

-357 TKREQRMLRMIEKAT
+357 SRREQRMLRMIEKAT
-372 KQPIQAMNMPSVD
+372 NQPIQPMNIPTVA
-385 DINVNRMQRFKN
+385 DINDNRMQRFKN
-397 QISETLAAK
+397 QISETLASK

-412 QLVDEFESETDYDP
+412 QLVDEFESETDFDP
-426 NQIAAALAYMIH
+426 KQIAAALAYMNH
-438 GDKGLLLTESKSEG
+438 GDKGLFLTESKGEV
-452 HERNKGVKT
+452 HERNKGIKST
-461 GFNHDADRVKSPRRS
+461 GFDGDSDSGKPPSRNKRNDA
-476 RGNTGHDD
+476 NQF

-507 GREQGVKLSNIVGMI
+507 GREQGVKPSNIVGMI

-533 GQIDIYDQITTV
+533 GQIDIYEQITTV

-555 MNILWNARLC
+555 MDILWNGRLC

-571 KKVGASSGR
+571 KKVGDTSGGSSNSSNDPDSASR
-580 PKGPKGPKGEH
+580 
-591 DNDKPSKRKSK
+591 
-602 DRKSEKDKSAKRK
+602 RK
-615 PRSKAKRKDGKKPG
+615 PRRNIKPKGKGRKKPI

>member
-1 MSKSNMTQT
+1 MRTSAALFMSQ
-10 NSPQRFDDLGLSAE
+10 PQSFDTLGLSAA
-24 VLQAVKESGYE
+24 VLKSVQENGYE
-35 QPSPIQAASIPP
+35 QPSPIQQASIPP
-47 ILAGEDVLGQAQTG
+47 ILAGSDVLGQAQTG

-74 NLDANAKGVQVLV
+74 RLDMQAKQVQVLV

-98 AEAFQTYARHI
+98 AEAFQSYARHI
-109 KGFHVLPIYGGQSYD
+109 DGFHVLPIYGGQSYD
-124 IQLKQLKRGVQ
+124 IQLKQLRRGVQ

-152 LKLDHLRTLVLDEAD
+152 LKLDGLSTLVLDEAD

-179 WILSHTPKD
+179 WILSHTPPD
-188 RQIALFSATMPKQV
+188 RQIALFSATMPKEV
-202 KKVAVNHLHQPVDI
+202 KKVAVNHLRQPVDI

-222 TTAKNINQRYWMVSG
+222 TTAKNIRQRFWMVSG
-237 LKKLDALTRV
+237 MKKLEALTRV

-252 FDGVLIFVRTKMA
+252 FAAVLIFVRTKMA

-316 LDVERIS
+316 LDVDRIS

-332 DIESYVHRI
+332 DTESYVHRI

-357 TKREQRMLRMIEKAT
+357 SRREQRMLRMIEKAT
-372 KQPIQAMNMPSVD
+372 NQPIEPMSIPTVA
-385 DINVNRMQRFKN
+385 DINDNRMQRFKN

-406 DLSIYQ
+406 DLSLYQ
-412 QLVDEFESETDYDP
+412 QIVEEYEQATDFAP
-426 NQIAAALAYMIH
+426 KQIAAALAYMIH
-438 GDKGLLLTESKSEG
+438 GDQGMLLTETKGER
-452 HERNKGVKT
+452 HERNKGIKNSERNEQSDRPHRRQQ
-461 GFNHDADRVKSPRRS
+461 GRMDGDHIDA
-476 RGNTGHDD
+476 
-484 IDPTPVPLLEHPEIE
+484 TPVPLMNHPEIA
-499 MERFQVSV
+499 MERFQLAV
-507 GREQGVKLSNIVGMI
+507 GRKHGVKPSNIVGMI
-522 CNEAELDREYI
+522 CNEAELDREYV
-533 GQIDIYDQITTV
+533 GQIDIYDEITTV

-555 MNILWNARLC
+555 LSILWQGRLC
-565 GRKSEI
+565 GRKSEMKRLGADS
-571 KKVGASSGR
+571 KKGSDRGDKNSS
-580 PKGPKGPKGEH
+580 
-591 DNDKPSKRKSK
+591 
-602 DRKSEKDKSAKRK
+602 KRK
-615 PRSKAKRKDGKKPG
+615 PRRRKSGKNKG
-629 RKPKK
+629 RKKARKSR